1 MKIIL
6 ASGSPRRK
14 ELLEMMN
21 LKFEVITSNADET
34 FENGL
39 TIEEQSKRLAYIK
52 AKAVYDITLG
62 DRIIIGSDSMV
73 LKDDKIFRKPKS
85 KQDAINMLSELNN
98 SYHTVITS
106 LCVLIEK
113 DKKYKEYI
121 TYDTT
126 KVHFKNMTQEEI
138 KAWVDTERCMD
149 KAGGYAVQDEFGVYI
164 DEIQGSFFTVM
175 GLPIHKLDD
184 VLKKEILNK
193 K

>member
-1 MKIIL
+1 MKLIL

-62 DRIIIGSDSMV
+62 NRIIIGSDSMV
-73 LKDDKIFRKPKS
+73 LKDDKIFGKPKS
-85 KQDAINMLSELNN
+85 REDAINMLSQLKN

-113 DKKYKEYI
+113 DGKYKEYT

-126 KVHFKNMTQEEI
+126 RVHFKDMNQEEI
-138 KAWVDTERCMD
+138 ESWVDTGKCMD
-149 KAGGYAVQDEFGVYI
+149 KAGAYAVQDEFGVYI
-164 DEIQGSFFTVM
+164 DEIKGSYFTVM
-175 GLPIHKLDD
+175 GLPIHILHDI
-184 VLKKEILNK
+184 LKKEIKNV
-193 K
+193 

>member
-21 LKFEVITSNADET
+21 LKFEAITSNADET
-34 FENGL
+34 FEKGL

-52 AKAVYDITLG
+52 AKAVYDITSG
-62 DRIIIGSDSMV
+62 DRTIIGSDSMV
-73 LKDDKIFRKPKS
+73 LKDDKIFGKPKS
-85 KQDAINMLSELNN
+85 KQDAMNMLSEVEN
-98 SYHTVITS
+98 SWHTVITI

-113 DKKYKEYI
+113 DEKYKEYI

-126 KVHFKNMTQEEI
+126 RVHFKQMTQEEI
-138 KAWVDTERCMD
+138 KVWVDTEKCMD

-164 DEIQGSFFTVM
+164 DEVQGSFFTVM
-175 GLPIHKLDD
+175 GLPIHILDD
-184 VLKKEILNK
+184 ILKKKI
-193 K
+193 